1 VVERSEGRIEQVG
14 NRLNVVVGGLRFCFA
29 RKQNEKEGRQAEQKL
44 HEK

>member
-1 VVERSEGRIEQVG
+1 
-14 NRLNVVVGGLRFCFA
+14 LRFCFA